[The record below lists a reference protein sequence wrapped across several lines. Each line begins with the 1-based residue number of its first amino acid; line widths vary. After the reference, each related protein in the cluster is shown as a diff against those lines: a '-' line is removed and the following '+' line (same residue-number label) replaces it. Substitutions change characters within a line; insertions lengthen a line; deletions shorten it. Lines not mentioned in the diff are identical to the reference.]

1 MPSIR
6 RIVTN
11 ARDALRE
18 DGLPGLGWMLRC
30 RWLARR
36 CRGTVREML
45 ANQAEDDRR
54 WDEYVKAH
62 PLAEETR
69 LRQGRDRYPD
79 LLSFLIPT
87 YNTRPELL
95 EALAE
100 SLLAQTCGQWEAC
113 FYDGASTDPRTVET
127 LRGLAR
133 RDPRLR
139 VELGDANDGISG
151 NTNRAFQMSR
161 GSVVA
166 LCDHDD
172 LLDPEAV
179 WHVLRAAAEGADLIY
194 TDEDKCDETGERFF
208 GPHLKPDFAPDS
220 LRAGNYVCH
229 LMAMRASLMR
239 EAGGLRPSCD
249 GSQDHDLALRASEKA
264 RKIVHI
270 PRVLY
275 HWRQMDASY
284 SHQGAERCA
293 QAAARAVRDQLG
305 RLGLSG
311 EVSVFRRAVQLRFD
325 PPPEA
330 EATVTLMVTGGH
342 DEGWL
347 REVMRRAE
355 WPVAEMIPAREGQ
368 RSGEAL
374 RASGRFLA
382 FIQCGVMPPRGWLRE
397 LVSHAARPDVACA
410 GAPLADRRQRYLHC
424 GYAWDPETG
433 AVPMYLSQSRVGPT
447 YQLYDRQ
454 IRNVSGVSS
463 ALMCIRRDVY
473 WQLGGFAVYESDLRG
488 LALGLKALAAG
499 YVNVIAPAALAI
511 APEDVCLT
519 GPAPAQDLSRLRQ
532 ELPGPALRER
542 YLSPWLKSDGS
553 MRVDFDK
560 MEEAARV

>member
-6 RIVTN
+6 RIMTN

-45 ANQAEDDRR
+45 AAQAEQDRR

-62 PLAEETR
+62 PLPEETR

-100 SLLAQTCGQWEAC
+100 SLLAQTCAQWEAC
-113 FYDGASTDPRTVET
+113 FYDGASTDPRTLET
-127 LRGLAR
+127 LRALAA
-133 RDPRLR
+133 RDSRLR
-139 VELGDANDGISG
+139 VTLGEANEGISG
-151 NTNRAFQMSR
+151 NTNRVFQMAR
-161 GSVVA
+161 GSYVA

-172 LLDPEAV
+172 LLDPRAV
-179 WHVLRAAAEGADLIY
+179 WYVLRAAAEGADFIY
-194 TDEDKCDETGERFF
+194 TDEDKCDEAGQRFF

-220 LRAGNYVCH
+220 LRAGNYICH
-229 LMAMRASLMR
+229 LMAMKASLMR

-249 GSQDHDLALRASEKA
+249 GSQDHDLALRATERA
-264 RKIVHI
+264 RRIVHI

-293 QAAARAVRDQLG
+293 QAAARAVRDQLE
-305 RLGLSG
+305 RLGLTG
-311 EVSVFRRAVQLRFD
+311 EVSVFRRAVSLRLA
-325 PPPEA
+325 PPPEEA
-330 EATVTLMVTGGH
+330 ATVTLMVSGGQ

-347 REVMRRAE
+347 REITRRAE
-355 WPVAEMIPAREGQ
+355 WPVAEMIPVRQGM
-368 RSGEAL
+368 RNGEAL
-374 RASGRFLA
+374 RATGAYLV
-382 FIQCGVMPPRGWLRE
+382 FIQRGVMPPKGWLRE
-397 LVSHAARPDVACA
+397 LVSHAARPDAACV
-410 GAPLADRRQRYLHC
+410 GAPLVDRRQRYLHG
-424 GYAWDPETG
+424 GYAWDPERG
-433 AVPMYLSQSRVGPT
+433 AVPMYLGQSRVGPT

-454 IRNVSGVSS
+454 VRNVSGVSS
-463 ALMCIRRDVY
+463 ALMCIRREVY

-499 YVNVIAPAALAI
+499 YVNVLTPRALAV
-511 APEDVCLT
+511 AAEDVCLT
-519 GPAPAQDLSRLRQ
+519 GPAPERDLRRLRA
-532 ELPGPALRER
+532 ELPGEALRER
-542 YLSPWLKSDGS
+542 YLSPWLKNDGS
-553 MRVDFDK
+553 MGVDFERLAED
-560 MEEAARV
+560 A